1 VASGFSRT
9 GSVVASGFSRT
20 VRTIA
25 ITSICA
31 LSPALLSAQPQTP
44 ARFSVDSAIQVDEM
58 QGQTTLDRPNIVID
72 VTASMRLAAG
82 WTLYVR
88 PWFRQPRTSSWDRQ
102 IYQAA
107 VQYERAGRVST
118 RVDAGYIVSPVGL
131 GMMDTRPGVNPT
143 ILPHLSYVTPM
154 PAFDPGAPRVQPI
167 ASTYPLG
174 AQVTASGLTWDAR
187 GGILSAP
194 TNRIYVLNSTTPNPK
209 ARPFFVAGGGL
220 TPRVGLRLGVSYGAG
235 EYVTRDELTVPANDG
250 RSLRMVSLEG
260 DYAFGYSRF
269 TGEITRDRLETAASP
284 ATAYTWF
291 IQGTQT
297 LAPRWFVAGRQEGTS
312 APPLRTATTIGL
324 RTFFHVTE
332 ATLGY
337 RLTPELAVR
346 GSFITR
352 KAFTRADWDQQAGV
366 SLVWARRWY

>member
-1 VASGFSRT
+1 M
-9 GSVVASGFSRT
+9 
-20 VRTIA
+20 
-25 ITSICA
+25 
-31 LSPALLSAQPQTP
+31 P
-44 ARFSVDSAIQVDEM
+44 ARFSMDSAVQVDEM
-58 QGQTTLDRPNIVID
+58 QGQNTLDRPNIVID
-72 VTASMRLAAG
+72 VTTSMRLGPG
-82 WTLYVR
+82 WTVYVR

-102 IYQAA
+102 VYQAA
-107 VQYERAGRVST
+107 VEYERSGRVST
-118 RVDAGYIVSPVGL
+118 RVDAGYIVSPIGI

-154 PAFDPGAPRVQPI
+154 PTFDPGAPRVQPI

-174 AQVTASGLTWDAR
+174 AQVTASGLKWDAR
-187 GGILSAP
+187 GAVLSAP
-194 TNRIYVLNSTTPNPK
+194 VNRVYVLNATTPNPA
-209 ARPFFVAGGGL
+209 ARPFFVAGGGV
-220 TPRVGLRLGVSYGAG
+220 TPRVGLRLGLSYGAG
-235 EYVTRDELTVPANDG
+235 EYVTRDELAVPSPDG
-250 RSLRMVSLEG
+250 RSLQMVSFEG

-269 TGEITRDRLETAASP
+269 TGELTRDRLQTAASTE
-284 ATAYTWF
+284 TAYAWF

-312 APPLRTATTIGL
+312 APPLRTTTVSGQ
-324 RTFFHVTE
+324 RTTFQVTE

-352 KAFTRADWDQQAGV
+352 KSFTRSDWDQQAGV

>member
-1 VASGFSRT
+1 MARKSRLADSHAAPT
-9 GSVVASGFSRT
+9 LLALVVLCPT
-20 VRTIA
+20 
-25 ITSICA
+25 
-31 LSPALLSAQPQTP
+31 LLYAQPQTP
-44 ARFSVDSAIQVDEM
+44 ARFSVDSAVQIDQL
-58 QGQTTLDRPNIVID
+58 QGQSTVDRPNIVID
-72 VTASMRLAAG
+72 VTASMRLGPG
-82 WTLYVR
+82 WTLYMR
-88 PWFRQPRTSSWDRQ
+88 PWFRQPRNSTWDRE

-107 VQYERAGRVST
+107 VQYERTGRVST

-154 PAFDPGAPRVQPI
+154 PAFDAGAPRVQPI

-174 AQVTASGLTWDAR
+174 AQVTASGLKWDAR
-187 GGILSAP
+187 GGVISAP
-194 TNRIYVLNSTTPNPK
+194 TNRIFIVNAPTPNPK
-209 ARPFFVAGGGL
+209 PRPFVVAGGGI
-220 TPRVGLRLGVSYGAG
+220 TPRVGLRLGASYGAG
-235 EYVTRDELTVPANDG
+235 EYVTREELAVPSANG
-250 RSLRMVSLEG
+250 RMLRMASVEG

-269 TGEITRDRLETAASP
+269 TGEVTRDRLETSAGTE
-284 ATAYTWF
+284 TAYAWF

-297 LAPRWFVAGRQEGTS
+297 LAPRWFVAARQEGAS
-312 APPLRTATTIGL
+312 APPLRTATVTGRRTI
-324 RTFFHVTE
+324 FHVTE

-352 KAFTRADWDQQAGV
+352 KAFTRGDWDQQAGV